1 MSRKFYII
9 DGTALSYR
17 SYFAFIRNPLITS
30 KGENTSAVF
39 GFALSILRLI
49 KEEKPDY
56 LVITFDSKEPTFRH
70 KMYPEYK
77 ATREKMP
84 NEIIDALPRIDQ
96 VVDALRIP
104 TIQMPG
110 YEADDIMG
118 TLAYRAYNAGLTV
131 YLVTGD
137 KDLMQL
143 VNDRTYWF
151 NLRKTGEENEVLD
164 PDGVREKFGVLP
176 EAVIDVLGLMGDTSD
191 NIPGVAGVGKKTAVK
206 LIDEYHTL
214 ENVLENIDAIPQK
227 SLRER
232 LAEHRDQALLS
243 RQLVIIDR
251 DVPLE
256 YDLESYKLHEP
267 DTEKASSLFKEL
279 EFSSLANQLPS
290 AGEKQQQARNYHTV
304 VTREGFA
311 TLIENLKNHPFV
323 FDLETTGLDAIS
335 AEVVGF
341 SFSWAE
347 TEAYYLPVTAPDK
360 EIPFSL
366 KEILDALKPIFKD
379 PSKQKCGHNAKYDIM
394 VLNKYDVE
402 VNGLV
407 FDTMIAAYLI
417 EPDKRRFSLDD
428 LSLEY
433 LNITKIPIS
442 DLIGR
447 GKKQIPLIGMR
458 EVPLSKIAE
467 YACEDADCTF
477 RLWKKFEPLLKDGG
491 LHKLFTEVEMPL
503 IHVLKD
509 MELAGVTIDVDFLK
523 TMSGK
528 LHRMMEQLTKEIYVL
543 AGEEFNIGS
552 PQQLGKILFEKLRI
566 QKELGIKRVR
576 KTPSTRGYS
585 TDISVLEQYR
595 GHPIVERILEHRQHS
610 KLLSTY
616 VDALPKLINRKTG
629 RIHTSFNQTVAATG
643 RLSSANPNLQNI
655 PIRTAFGR
663 EIRKA
668 FIPRSESWELLSADY
683 SQIELR
689 IMAHMSG
696 DDHMREA
703 FINGEDIHSKTAA
716 RIFGIADDEVIPE
729 MRYKAK
735 AINFGIIYGMSPYR
749 LARETGITN
758 EEAQDFITAYFAFY
772 PGVHEYIV
780 DQLVKA
786 RGDGYVTTLMGR
798 MRNLPELYSDN
809 QRVRRN
815 AENIAINT
823 PIQGT
828 AAELIKIAMSNL
840 SHELKKGG
848 YQAKL
853 LMQIHDELVL
863 EAPHEEVESLKNVVK
878 ECMKNTIELSVPLV
892 VEVHS
897 GHNWFEAH

>member
-39 GFALSILRLI
+39 GFTLSILRLI

-232 LAEHRDQALLS
+232 LAEDREQALLS
-243 RQLVIIDR
+243 RQLVIIDK

-267 DTEKASSLFKEL
+267 DTQKALSLFKEL
-279 EFSSLANQLPS
+279 EFSSLIDQLPRTV
-290 AGEKQQQARNYHTV
+290 KVQQHARNYHTV
-304 VTREGFA
+304 VTCEGFA

-335 AEVVGF
+335 AELVGF

-379 PSKQKCGHNAKYDIM
+379 PSMQKCGHNAKYDIM
-394 VLNKYDVE
+394 VLNKYDIE

-442 DLIGR
+442 DLIGK

-477 RLWKKFEPLLKDGG
+477 QLWKKLEPILNERGLK
-491 LHKLFTEVEMPL
+491 KLFTEVEMPL
-503 IHVLKD
+503 IPVLID
-509 MELAGVTIDVDFLK
+509 MELTGVTIDVDFLK

-528 LHRMMEQLTKEIYVL
+528 LHRMMEQLTKEIYEL

-576 KTPSTRGYS
+576 KTKIGYS

-643 RLSSANPNLQNI
+643 RLSSTNPNLQNI
-655 PIRTAFGR
+655 PIRTTFGR

-668 FIPRSESWELLSADY
+668 FVPRSESWELLSADY

-696 DDHMREA
+696 DEHMREA

-716 RIFGIADDEVIPE
+716 SIFGIADDDVIPE

-809 QRVRRN
+809 KRVRRN

-828 AAELIKIAMSNL
+828 AAELIKIAMINL

-853 LMQIHDELVL
+853 LMQIHDELLL
-863 EAPHEEVESLKNVVK
+863 EAPHDEVESLKNVVK

>member
-1 MSRKFYII
+1 MSKRFYII

-17 SYFAFIRNPLITS
+17 SHFAFIRNPLITS

-39 GFALSILRLI
+39 GFASSILRLI
-49 KEEKPDY
+49 KEERPDY

-84 NEIIDALPRIDQ
+84 HEIIEALPRIDQ
-96 VVDALRIP
+96 VAEALRIP
-104 TIQMPG
+104 TLRMPG

-176 EAVIDVLGLMGDTSD
+176 GAVIDVLGLMGDASD

-214 ENVLENIDAIPQK
+214 ENVLDNIDAIPQK
-227 SLRER
+227 GLREK
-232 LAEHRDQALLS
+232 LSEHREQALLS

-251 DVPLE
+251 DVPFE
-256 YDLESYKLHEP
+256 YDLESYRLHEP
-267 DTEKASSLFKEL
+267 DTEKASSLFREL

-311 TLIENLKNHPFV
+311 SLIENLKNNPFV

-360 EIPFSL
+360 EIPFSM
-366 KEILDALKPIFKD
+366 KEILEKLKPIFKD
-379 PSKQKCGHNAKYDIM
+379 SSKQKCGHNAKYDIM
-394 VLNKYDVE
+394 VLDKYDVE

-407 FDTMIAAYLI
+407 FDTMIADYLI
-417 EPDKRRFSLDD
+417 EPDKRRYNLDD

-442 DLIGR
+442 DLIGS
-447 GKKQIPLIGMR
+447 GKQKLPPNGMA

-491 LHKLFTEVEMPL
+491 LHKLFAEVEMPL

-528 LHRMMEQLTKEIYVL
+528 LHGMMEQLTKEIYLL

-576 KTPSTRGYS
+576 KTKIGYS

-616 VDALPKLINRKTG
+616 VDALPKLVNRKTG
-629 RIHTSFNQTVAATG
+629 RIHTSFNQTVTATG

-655 PIRTAFGR
+655 PIRTAVGR

-696 DDHMREA
+696 DDYMREA

-716 RIFGIADDEVIPE
+716 RIFGIADNEVTPE

-735 AINFGIIYGMSPYR
+735 TINFGIMYGMSPYR
-749 LARETGITN
+749 LSRETGITN
-758 EEAQDFITAYFAFY
+758 EEAQNFITAYFAFY
-772 PGVHEYIV
+772 PGVHEYII
-780 DQLVKA
+780 DQLVQA

-798 MRNLPELYSDN
+798 MRNLPELYSEN
-809 QRVRRN
+809 QRVRQN

-828 AAELIKIAMSNL
+828 AAELIKIAMINL
-840 SHELKKGG
+840 GLELKKGG

-853 LMQIHDELVL
+853 LIQIHDELVL
-863 EAPHEEVESLKNVVK
+863 EAPHDEVENLGNVV
-878 ECMKNTIELSVPLV
+878 EACMKNTIELSVPLV
-892 VEVHS
+892 VEIHS
-897 GHNWFEAH
+897 GNNWFEAH